1 MYFSCQITKRELDPG
16 ATDASEVHD
25 SLNENAS
32 RVMSL
37 CMCLDM
43 FKYAWSIL
51 KKREVIITKIMLC
64 VLLLFSLLN
73 CLPLN
78 KIKLLDDS
86 RLTFVE
92 HYYPTIFVIL

>member
-16 ATDASEVHD
+16 ANDD

-51 KKREVIITKIMLC
+51 KKREVIITKIIYALRIASFFIIE
-64 VLLLFSLLN
+64 LSPFKQN
-73 CLPLN
+73 QAA
-78 KIKLLDDS
+78 
-86 RLTFVE
+86 RWQ
-92 HYYPTIFVIL
+92 

>member
-1 MYFSCQITKRELDPG
+1 MLHKSEKNTSLKYMYFSCQITKRELDPG

-43 FKYAWSIL
+43 FKYA
-51 KKREVIITKIMLC
+51 
-64 VLLLFSLLN
+64 
-73 CLPLN
+73 
-78 KIKLLDDS
+78 
-86 RLTFVE
+86 
-92 HYYPTIFVIL
+92 

>member
-1 MYFSCQITKRELDPG
+1 
-16 ATDASEVHD
+16 
-25 SLNENAS
+25 
-32 RVMSL
+32 MSL

-51 KKREVIITKIMLC
+51 KKREVIITKIILC

-86 RLTFVE
+86 RLTFVDISVTLLKVALNVLD
-92 HYYPTIFVIL
+92 PISLA